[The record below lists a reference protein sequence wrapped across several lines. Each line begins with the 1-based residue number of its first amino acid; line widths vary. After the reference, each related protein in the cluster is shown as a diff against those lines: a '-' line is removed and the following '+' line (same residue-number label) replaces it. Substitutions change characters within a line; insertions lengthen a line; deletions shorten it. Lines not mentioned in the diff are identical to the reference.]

1 MRDIPSIGVLQGRLT
16 PSNGRGI
23 QFFPFENWE
32 KEFELASGVG
42 FNVIELLVKKD
53 SYEKNPLWSDE
64 GIGKINKLKEE
75 HNIETPSV
83 HGFYDKTGEYP
94 DVIIKIIENAS
105 RVGAK
110 TVLISFFDERALHNE
125 DDKALARAQLE
136 EPLRIA
142 AEFDVNLGVETEMP
156 AEELGEFLDSFGSNN
171 IKVYYDI
178 GNMVS
183 MGVDVVHEIKFFG
196 KRICGVHVKDRK
208 LHGESMLIGEGDA
221 DFPAIFAA
229 LKDVNYRGAFV
240 LQGARSDGV
249 DDVELN
255 RKYFDYVK
263 GLLKKAYE

>member
-1 MRDIPSIGVLQGRLT
+1 MKKIPPVGVLQGRLT

-42 FNVIELLVKKD
+42 FNVIELLVKRD

-64 GIGKINKLKEE
+64 GTGKISELKEE
-75 HNIETPSV
+75 HKIETPSV
-83 HGFYDKTGEYP
+83 HGFYDKTGKYP

-110 TVLISFFDERALHNE
+110 TVLISFFKENILHGE
-125 DDKALARAQLE
+125 DDKKLARKQLE
-136 EPLRIA
+136 IPLQVA
-142 AEFDVNLGVETEMP
+142 AEHGVNLGVETEMP
-156 AEELGEFLDSFGSNN
+156 AKDLGEFLDSFGSEN

-183 MGVDVVHEIKFFG
+183 MGVNVVEEIKFLG
-196 KRICGVHVKDRK
+196 ERICGVHVKDRK
-208 LHGESMLIGEGDA
+208 LHGESMPIGEGDA

-255 RKYFDYVK
+255 LRYFKYVRD
-263 GLLKKAYE
+263 LLEQVYT